1 MVGRTGDEV
10 GLEMLVGNHV
20 SMPFANQVPSIDAMH
35 VNVGGDIEMISH
47 GFFWH

>member
-20 SMPFANQVPSIDAMH
+20 TMLMLCKSSTFNRRTAC
-35 VNVGGDIEMISH
+35 
-47 GFFWH
+47 